1 MQFLRRFTIFQ
12 RLMMLLMV
20 VVLGLVLLSITNL
33 TQQYATL
40 EKQQYEKTKNLVE
53 TAHSL
58 LTLYHTQYLEGVLP
72 EVDAKHA
79 ALTAIKG
86 LKYDGDNYF
95 WVNDFNP
102 TMIMHPLKPQLDG
115 NSLVNSKDPDG
126 TRLFVEMVNVVKKQG
141 EGFVPYKWPKPGA
154 QTPVDKISFVKG
166 FTPWQWII
174 GSGVYLDTIDA
185 AFSELRWLMIIDV
198 VVIIIILAVL
208 SSVISNSVL
217 HPIRLAADMMKDISQ
232 GQGDLTQQLDEH
244 GNDEISRLS
253 RYFNSYTEKMRHS
266 IAQVSENT
274 RHVEQFA
281 NQVDDAGK
289 VNLTHIEQQDDNSR
303 QVATAVEQMSTQIQ
317 AVSENA
323 HAAEIAAKD
332 ALQNSEQ
339 GKLVIANTI
348 TAIQT
353 LSSNI
358 QSVSKVSAILATE
371 SNNIGSVLDVI
382 RGISEQTNLL
392 ALNAAIEAA
401 RAGEQGRG
409 FAVVADEVRTLASR
423 TGQSTDEIQKMIEK
437 LQKNAQETVNAVQS
451 CQEISENTVAQASG
465 ADQVLDE
472 IERLITVISDM
483 NSHIA
488 RATQE
493 QSSVA
498 QEVNLRITD
507 LSNAT
512 QQSLDTTQTLTD
524 ASLNLK
530 QSSHQLGQVVQR
542 FKI

>member
-1 MQFLRRFTIFQ
+1 MQILRRFTIFQ

-20 VVLGLVLLSITNL
+20 VILGLIILSLTNL

-40 EKQQYEKTKNLVE
+40 KKQQYEKTKNLVE

-58 LTLYHTQYLEGVLP
+58 LSVYHQRQVTGLLTEAA
-72 EVDAKHA
+72 AKHA

-86 LKYDGDNYF
+86 LTYDSNNYF
-95 WVNDFNP
+95 WVNDFTP
-102 TMIMHPLKPQLDG
+102 TMVMHPLKPQLNG
-115 NSLVNSKDPDG
+115 KNLTNSKDPDG
-126 TRLFVEMVNVVKKQG
+126 TPLFVEMVDKVVSHG

-166 FTPWQWII
+166 FLPWQWIV
-174 GSGVYLDTIDA
+174 GSGVYLDTIDD
-185 AFSELRWLMIIDV
+185 AFSELRWRMIIDV
-198 VVIIIILAVL
+198 IIIVIVLAILCTI
-208 SSVISNSVL
+208 ISNSIL
-217 HPIRLAADMMKDISQ
+217 NPIRLATNMMKDISQ
-232 GQGDLTQQLDEH
+232 GQGDLTQQLNEQ

-253 RYFNSYTEKMRHS
+253 RHFNLYTEKMRQS
-266 IAQVSENT
+266 ISQVAESAA
-274 RHVEQFA
+274 HLGLFA
-281 NQVDDAGK
+281 NQVNEAGAI
-289 VNLTHIEQQDDNSR
+289 NLTHIELQNDNSQ
-303 QVATAVEQMSTQIQ
+303 QVATAVEQMSTQIT
-317 AVSENA
+317 AVNENA
-323 HAAEIAAKD
+323 RAAEVAAAD
-332 ALQNSEQ
+332 ALLNSEQ
-339 GKLVIANTI
+339 GKQVVANTI

-353 LSSNI
+353 LSTHI

-437 LQKNAQETVNAVQS
+437 LQKNAQETVRAVQL
-451 CQEISENTVAQASG
+451 CQEISTSTVKQASG
-465 ADQVLDE
+465 TDQSLDE
-472 IERLITVISDM
+472 IGRLIKVISKM
-483 NSHIA
+483 NSDIA

-493 QSSVA
+493 QNSVA
-498 QEVNLRITD
+498 QEVSLRITD

-512 QQSLDTTQTLTD
+512 HQSLDTTHSLTD
-524 ASLNLK
+524 ASLDLK
-530 QSSHQLGQVVQR
+530 QSSHHLDDIVQR

>member
-115 NSLVNSKDPDG
+115 KSLVNSKDPDG

-208 SSVISNSVL
+208 SCVISNSVL

-232 GQGDLTQQLDEH
+232 GQGDLTQQLDEQ

-281 NQVDDAGK
+281 DQVDDAGK

-472 IERLITVISDM
+472 IERLITVNSDM

-512 QQSLDTTQTLTD
+512 HQSLDTTQTLTD

-530 QSSHQLGQVVQR
+530 QSSHQLGQVVQC

>member
-58 LTLYHTQYLEGVLP
+58 LTLYHTQYLEGVLS
-72 EVDAKHA
+72 EIDAKHA

-115 NSLVNSKDPDG
+115 KSLTNSKDPDG
-126 TRLFVEMVNVVKKQG
+126 TRLFVEMVSVVKKQG

-266 IAQVSENT
+266 IAQVAENT

-281 NQVDDAGK
+281 DQVDDAGK

-303 QVATAVEQMSTQIQ
+303 QVATAVEQMSTQIH

-451 CQEISENTVAQASG
+451 CQEISENTVEQASG

-498 QEVNLRITD
+498 QEVNLRIAD

-512 QQSLDTTQTLTD
+512 HQSLDTTHTLTD

-530 QSSHQLGQVVQR
+530 QSSQQLGQVVQR

>member
-72 EVDAKHA
+72 EVVAKHA

>member
-1 MQFLRRFTIFQ
+1 MQILRRFTIFQ

-20 VVLGLVLLSITNL
+20 VILGLIILSLTNL

-40 EKQQYEKTKNLVE
+40 KKQQYEKTKNLVE

-58 LTLYHTQYLEGVLP
+58 LSVYHQRQVTGLLTEAA
-72 EVDAKHA
+72 AKHA

-86 LKYDGDNYF
+86 LTYDSDNYF
-95 WVNDFNP
+95 WVNDFTP
-102 TMIMHPLKPQLDG
+102 TMIMHPLKPQLNG
-115 NSLVNSKDPDG
+115 KNLTNSKDPDG
-126 TRLFVEMVNVVKKQG
+126 TPLFVEMVDKVVNHG

-154 QTPVDKISFVKG
+154 KTPVDKISFVKG
-166 FTPWQWII
+166 FLPWQWIV
-174 GSGVYLDTIDA
+174 GSGVYLDTIDD
-185 AFSELRWLMIIDV
+185 AFSELRWRMIIDV
-198 VVIIIILAVL
+198 IIIVIVLAILCTI
-208 SSVISNSVL
+208 ISNSIL
-217 HPIRLAADMMKDISQ
+217 NPIRLATNMMKDISQ
-232 GQGDLTQQLDEH
+232 GQGDLTQQLNEQ

-253 RYFNSYTEKMRHS
+253 RYFNLYTEKMRQS
-266 IAQVSENT
+266 ISQVAESAA
-274 RHVEQFA
+274 HLGLFA
-281 NQVDDAGK
+281 NQVNEAGAI
-289 VNLTHIEQQDDNSR
+289 NLTHIELQNDNSQ
-303 QVATAVEQMSTQIQ
+303 QVATAVEQMSTQIT
-317 AVSENA
+317 AVNENA
-323 HAAEIAAKD
+323 RAAEVAAAD
-332 ALQNSEQ
+332 ALLNSEQ
-339 GKLVIANTI
+339 GKLVVANTI

-353 LSSNI
+353 LSTHI

-437 LQKNAQETVNAVQS
+437 LQKNAQETVKAVQL
-451 CQEISENTVAQASG
+451 CQEISTSTVKQASG
-465 ADQVLDE
+465 TDQSLDE
-472 IERLITVISDM
+472 IGRLIKVISKM

-498 QEVNLRITD
+498 QEVSLRITD
-507 LSNAT
+507 LSKAT
-512 QQSLDTTQTLTD
+512 HQSLDTTHSLTD
-524 ASLNLK
+524 ASLDLK
-530 QSSHQLGQVVQR
+530 QSSHHLDDIVQR

>member
-58 LTLYHTQYLEGVLP
+58 LTLYHTQYLEGVLS
-72 EVDAKHA
+72 EIDAKHA

-102 TMIMHPLKPQLDG
+102 TMIMHPLKSQLDG
-115 NSLVNSKDPDG
+115 KSLANSKDPDG
-126 TRLFVEMVNVVKKQG
+126 TRLFVEMVSVVKKQG

-266 IAQVSENT
+266 IAQVAENP

-281 NQVDDAGK
+281 DQVDDAGK

-303 QVATAVEQMSTQIQ
+303 QVATAVEQMSTQIH

-339 GKLVIANTI
+339 GKIVIANTI

-451 CQEISENTVAQASG
+451 CQEISENTVEQASG

-498 QEVNLRITD
+498 QEVNLRIAD

-512 QQSLDTTQTLTD
+512 HQSLDTTHTLTD

>member
-58 LTLYHTQYLEGVLP
+58 LTLYHTQYLEGVLS
-72 EVDAKHA
+72 EIDAKHA

-115 NSLVNSKDPDG
+115 KSLTNSKDPDG
-126 TRLFVEMVNVVKKQG
+126 TRLFVEMVSVVKKQG

-266 IAQVSENT
+266 IAQVAENT
-274 RHVEQFA
+274 RHVEQFSD
-281 NQVDDAGK
+281 QVDDAGK

-303 QVATAVEQMSTQIQ
+303 QVATAVEQMSTQIH

-451 CQEISENTVAQASG
+451 CQEISENTVEQASG

-498 QEVNLRITD
+498 QEVNLRIAD

-512 QQSLDTTQTLTD
+512 HQSLDTTHTLTD